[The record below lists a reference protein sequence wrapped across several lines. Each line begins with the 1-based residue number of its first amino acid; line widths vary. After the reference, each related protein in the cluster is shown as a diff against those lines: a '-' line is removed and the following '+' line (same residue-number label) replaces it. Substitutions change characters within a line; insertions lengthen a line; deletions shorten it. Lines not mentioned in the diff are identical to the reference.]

1 METVTV
7 PKEVFTKI
15 LDDVVV
21 LIDDVELALDIK
33 IRQRIS
39 DIKSGKVKGKTEL
52 ELNDYLKKRGLRI
65 E

>member
-1 METVTV
+1 M